1 VHPGQAEEAGMLPL
15 LDVLPRCCYS
25 ENDTHQDKYGLLQGL
40 RDLQSSVPGPSDNYG
55 VIPFQIINMVKKN
68 SQANIRLLDGNQAAA
83 EGVRLSR
90 VQVIAAYPITP
101 QTPVTEVLSEFVER
115 GDLKSEYIAVESE
128 HSVMAVCTSA
138 SLVGARTFTATS
150 AHGLAYMHEMLH
162 WAAGARLP
170 IVLACVNRA
179 LGAPWNILNDQQD
192 SISQR
197 DTGWIQLYARNNQ
210 EILDTIIQAYKIAE
224 TVYVPV
230 MVCYD
235 GYILSHTE
243 MPVEVPSQA
252 KVDKFLPPYK
262 PHTTLDP
269 ANPKNYNLVTLAD
282 PRVNAEGVL
291 CHGYMEL
298 RYLLQEALQNSAETI
313 SKVGEE
319 FGKLFGRDYSDMFW
333 QDDMENADIVIVAM
347 GSLAME
353 ATVAAEMLRK
363 EGNKVGV
370 LGLRTFRP
378 FPKAALSKALKKTR
392 LITVFDKNISYG
404 AEGAT
409 CSEIKSALYGS
420 KTEAV
425 IRNFIVGLG
434 GRDVKAR
441 ELADAVRSALPAM
454 KSGALNSEHP
464 EWICYI

>member
-1 VHPGQAEEAGMLPL
+1 MAK
-15 LDVLPRCCYS
+15 S
-25 ENDTHQDKYGLLQGL
+25 IDKTTT
-40 RDLQSSVPGPSDNYG
+40 
-55 VIPFQIINMVKKN
+55 
-68 SQANIRLLDGNQAAA
+68 RLLDGNQAAA
-83 EGVRLSR
+83 EGARLSR

-101 QTPVTEVLSEFVER
+101 QTPLTEELSEFVE
-115 GDLKSEYIAVESE
+115 GGELKAEYIAVESE
-128 HSVMAVCTSA
+128 HSAMTVCTSA

-170 IVLACVNRA
+170 VVMACVNRA

-224 TVYVPV
+224 TVYIPV
-230 MVCYD
+230 MVCFD
-235 GYILSHTE
+235 GYVLSHTE
-243 MPVEVPSQA
+243 MPVDVPSQEQ
-252 KVDKFLPPYK
+252 VDKFLPPYK

-282 PRVNAEGVL
+282 PRVNAEGIL

-298 RYLLQEALQNSAETI
+298 RYLLQEALQNSEMTI
-313 SKVGEE
+313 IQVGSQ
-319 FGKLFGRDYSDMFW
+319 FGKSLGRDYGNVFW
-333 QDDMENADIVIVAM
+333 QDGVQDADIVMVAM

-353 ATVAAEMLRK
+353 ATVAADMLRE
-363 EGNKVGV
+363 EGKKVGV
-370 LGLRTFRP
+370 LGLRVFRP
-378 FPKAALSKALKKTR
+378 FPKAAIARALEKAQLVA
-392 LITVFDKNISYG
+392 VFDKNVSYG
-404 AEGAT
+404 SEGAT
-409 CSEIKSALYGS
+409 CSEIKAALYGS
-420 KTEAV
+420 KTKAT

-441 ELADAVRSALPAM
+441 ELADAVRNTLPAIG
-454 KSGALNSEHP
+454 SGVLNAENP